1 MMAWN
6 GQSTSSDEIP
16 KPCCGRFDNCVD
28 PVCIHH
34 DRAKA
39 ARKERE
45 AQAYADAIARQH
57 GLNLDGSVRRE
68 TVDLNPKD
76 VAGKAKPQLGLI
88 PTGAMAPV
96 AQAMANGLKYGP
108 YNWRYKPIGHMA
120 YLHALLRHIQAVIG
134 GEDIDPESGAPHLA
148 HVAATAMIVLDAKS
162 VGTLKEDRPTV
173 VEIKP

>member
-1 MMAWN
+1 M
-6 GQSTSSDEIP
+6 TSSP
-16 KPCCGRFDNCVD
+16 KCDCARYETCV
-28 PVCIHH
+28 VCNPASSP
-34 DRAKA
+34 DR
-39 ARKERE
+39 ETLL
-45 AQAYADAIARQH
+45 YADAIARQH

-68 TVDLNPKD
+68 AMPDLNPKD
-76 VAGKAKPQLGLI
+76 IAGKAKPQLGLI

-162 VGTLKEDRPTV
+162 VGTLKEDRPTI